1 MMNWTVSEMA
11 QLYKDDASALFRC
24 PDCDFEWRICEIKGC
39 KLQAFREVWIKVP
52 DSLGIPPDLKRVR
65 FVCLDHYAELPID
78 NGE

>member
-1 MMNWTVSEMA
+1 MWTETEMA

-39 KLQAFREVWIKVP
+39 KLQAFREVWIKVR